1 MSNEFFNC
9 EYIFKVPNQVLV
21 SDWLLMSPYSVQK
34 LFSKTDGK
42 VVGYLMTPAPMVVR
56 EATNLEDAS
65 RLLLQTKYN
74 LLSVVNGD
82 GKLVGIITLGNVV
95 RAALQFKQD
104 EELRSLSICKKLEV
118 RHTTHAR
125 KRFREFERT
134 SGEANV
140 SY

>member
-1 MSNEFFNC
+1 MTKREDLHVV
-9 EYIFKVPNQVLV
+9 KPATTVNQDLEILV
-21 SDWLLMSPYSVQK
+21 EKRITGFPVI
-34 LFSKTDGK
+34 DGRSC
-42 VVGYLMTPAPMVVR
+42 VGLRFISAG
-56 EATNLEDAS
+56 LCL